1 MRALRFAES
10 PVGRLLIGA
19 AHVGFQDMATSTL
32 ISTWVV
38 NSKLFAG
45 IDGTAL
51 RQIRLAAQVRCMP
64 PNKSVAVT
72 GERPDNLFLLQAGRA
87 RSFVHTE
94 SGSEINI
101 FWEGPGDVI
110 GLVSL
115 LANPPNYLA
124 SASTVSECEFLVW
137 EHRVIRRL
145 AKAYPQLTENGFRL
159 AVHYVGVYMKRHA
172 DLLTKGRAARLAQTL
187 LQLAADAGE
196 VQPSGIVIDITNEQL
211 SSLSDVSSFTAS
223 RLLSRW
229 QREGTLVKQR
239 GRVTLLAP
247 ESLECKCLH

>member
-1 MRALRFAES
+1 
-10 PVGRLLIGA
+10 
-19 AHVGFQDMATSTL
+19 MATSTL
-32 ISTWVV
+32 ISTEVV
-38 NSKLFAG
+38 KSKLFAG
-45 IDGTAL
+45 LDDGAL
-51 RQIRLAAQVRCMP
+51 RQIRMAAQVRCMP
-64 PNKSVAVT
+64 ANKSVAVT
-72 GERPDNLFLLQAGRA
+72 GGRPDNLFLLQVGRA
-87 RSFVHTE
+87 RSFIHTE

-115 LANPPNYLA
+115 LANPPNYMA
-124 SASTVSECEFLVW
+124 SATTVTECEFLVW

-145 AKAYPQLTENGFRL
+145 AKVYPQLTENGFRL
-159 AVHYVGVYMKRHA
+159 AIHYVGVYMQRHA
-172 DLLTKGRAARLAQTL
+172 NLMTKDRAARLAQTL
-187 LQLAADAGE
+187 LQLATDAGE

-229 QREGTLVKQR
+229 QRDGTLVKQR

-247 ESLECKCLH
+247 ESLEYKCLR

>member
-1 MRALRFAES
+1 
-10 PVGRLLIGA
+10 
-19 AHVGFQDMATSTL
+19 MATSTL

-51 RQIRLAAQVRCMP
+51 RQIRLAAQVRSMP
-64 PNKSVAVT
+64 PNKSVVVT
-72 GERPDNLFLLQAGRA
+72 GERPDHLFLLQAGRA

-101 FWEGPGDVI
+101 FWQGPGDVI

-187 LQLAADAGE
+187 LHLAADAGE

-229 QREGTLVKQR
+229 QREGRLVKQR

-247 ESLECKCLH
+247 ESLECKCMQ